1 MSEIEIVID
10 QELCDGDGQC
20 VENCPNEALGMKDGK
35 AYVIDPEL
43 CGECYYCE
51 SICPNSAIRVQR
63 KD

>member
-1 MSEIEIVID
+1 MSKVEVVID
-10 QELCDGDGQC
+10 SELCDGDGLC

-51 SICPNSAIRVQR
+51 SICPNNGIRVQR
-63 KD
+63 ND